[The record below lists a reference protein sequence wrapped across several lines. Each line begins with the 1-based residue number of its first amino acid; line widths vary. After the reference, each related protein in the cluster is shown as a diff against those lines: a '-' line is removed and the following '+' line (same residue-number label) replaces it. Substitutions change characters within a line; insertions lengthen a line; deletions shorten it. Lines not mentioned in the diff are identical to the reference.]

1 MSKVMH
7 EWKVMENF
15 PAFLSFAHLD
25 ASLDVAPIFSADHIV
40 LSGQVVTKLQD
51 IQKIMTSDKTFK
63 EKATFVSFSLKL

>member
-1 MSKVMH
+1 MRLFLVSKVMH

-40 LSGQVVTKLQD
+40 LRGQVVTKLQD
-51 IQKIMTSDKTFK
+51 SKIVTSDKTFK
-63 EKATFVSFSLKL
+63 KLS